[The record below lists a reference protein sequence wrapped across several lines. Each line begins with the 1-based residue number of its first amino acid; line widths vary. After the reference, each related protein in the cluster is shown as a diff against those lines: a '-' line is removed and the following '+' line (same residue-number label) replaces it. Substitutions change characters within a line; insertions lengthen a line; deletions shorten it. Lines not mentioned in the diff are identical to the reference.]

1 MSDFLNIK
9 DFDLAQATPSPE
21 ELQQSPI
28 LTGNRKLMNTLNVE
42 LSDQQTKFLMMQ
54 SEIGG

>member
-21 ELQQSPI
+21 LQQSPI
-28 LTGNRKLMNTLNVE
+28 LTGNRQMMNTMNVE
-42 LSDQQTKFLMMQ
+42 LSD
-54 SEIGG
+54 